1 MESITLGAGHFV
13 TVTFDPDPS
22 VIHTGDRNVCVC
34 PTLSHPFYQ
43 MLWRHP
49 CVPHIHD
56 IDDLLMLIVSV
67 NKFDTLLNMNKPIQV
82 FLVFQ
87 QWLRSSR
94 LWILAY
100 SLNLLLYR
108 LYAL

>member
-1 MESITLGAGHFV
+1 M
-13 TVTFDPDPS
+13 
-22 VIHTGDRNVCVC
+22 
-34 PTLSHPFYQ
+34 
-43 MLWRHP
+43 MWRHS

-56 IDDLLMLIVSV
+56 IDDLLLLIVSV

-108 LYAL
+108 LYALHSRVSPKGFCTIHQLLIPV

>member
-1 MESITLGAGHFV
+1 
-13 TVTFDPDPS
+13 
-22 VIHTGDRNVCVC
+22 
-34 PTLSHPFYQ
+34 
-43 MLWRHP
+43 
-49 CVPHIHD
+49 
-56 IDDLLMLIVSV
+56 MLIVSV